1 MPTAARL
8 TAALAFAVLGYFTY
22 TLMLPSFGDDV
33 VPSYLLPLCLAAGLW
48 CGWVLCGDKSFSVR
62 SGLGTGLTALIAMI
76 VIILFIM
83 SFVEMI
89 QLSMRR
95 RYDGPME
102 AIIDIF
108 AIMFEN
114 FQMFA
119 TPELGLTL
127 FGGGLLAGFV
137 TGVMGKRFPR

>member
-1 MPTAARL
+1 
-8 TAALAFAVLGYFTY
+8 
-22 TLMLPSFGDDV
+22 
-33 VPSYLLPLCLAAGLW
+33 
-48 CGWVLCGDKSFSVR
+48 
-62 SGLGTGLTALIAMI
+62 
-76 VIILFIM
+76 
-83 SFVEMI
+83 
-89 QLSMRR
+89 
-95 RYDGPME
+95 ME